1 MPRVRQQ
8 PQPVEVEEQRARNEE
23 GEFVADDPSTP
34 EVNEAYDPPRQITGT
49 QGVLKSEAKPK
60 AGHIK
65 AARKP
70 VTSIGFGTTKV
81 YSVSPQS

>member
-1 MPRVRQQ
+1 MPRVRPQ
-8 PQPVEVEEQRARNEE
+8 PQPVEVEEKRARNDE
-23 GEFVADDPSTP
+23 GEFAADDPSTP

-49 QGVLKSEAKPK
+49 QNVLKSEAAPK
-60 AGHIK
+60 VGHIK
-65 AARKP
+65 AAKKS